1 MPSEQPRIPKTVR
14 PQVEQVLQ
22 ITDALCAQHLD
33 GEYAALCRKLT
44 GRLARKR
51 PSPLARGDLRIWA
64 AAVVATV
71 GYVNFLHD
79 PAQSPHLTADELSE
93 LLDVRKTTM
102 ANKSKLI
109 RDLLG
114 IGRMEVEL
122 CRRELLTHHP
132 LAWLVEGNGLLVDI
146 RSMPPEIQAEARRR
160 VGAAASMHAR
170 RRACPPRER
179 RHR

>member
-1 MPSEQPRIPKTVR
+1 MPSEPPRIPTTLR
-14 PQVEQVLQ
+14 PQVEQILHV
-22 ITDALCAQHLD
+22 TDAFCAQHLD
-33 GEYAALCRKLT
+33 GEYAALCRRLT

-71 GYVNFLHD
+71 GYVNFLYD
-79 PAQSPHLTADELSE
+79 PAQSPHLTADQLSE
-93 LLDVRKTTM
+93 LLGVRKTTM

-122 CRRELLTHHP
+122 CRRELLAHHP
-132 LAWLVEGNGLLVDI
+132 LAWLVEVDGLLVDI

-160 VGAAASMHAR
+160 GLILDLPSQA
-170 RRACPPRER
+170 
-179 RHR
+179 